1 MSKKREFIEKFE
13 KIYDEHGFL
22 REGVT
27 AEQKQALSAMAA
39 SIDKYHAKMNMFEND
54 AGLFALY
61 EVLKEA
67 ESRPIPTP
75 I

>member
-1 MSKKREFIEKFE
+1 MSKKLEFIQKFE
-13 KIYDEHGFL
+13 EIYDEGGFL

-27 AEQKQALSAMAA
+27 AEQKKALSAMAA
-39 SIDKYHAKMNMFEND
+39 SIDKYHAKMNMFETD
-54 AGLFALY
+54 AGLCALY
-61 EVLKEA
+61 EVLKTT